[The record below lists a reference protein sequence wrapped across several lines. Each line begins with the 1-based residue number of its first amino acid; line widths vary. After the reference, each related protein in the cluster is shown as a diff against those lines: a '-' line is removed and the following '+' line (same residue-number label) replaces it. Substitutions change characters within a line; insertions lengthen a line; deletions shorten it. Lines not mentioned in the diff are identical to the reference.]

1 MYRDRLGHILGLE
14 ALLVVDISLE
24 FPAQFACLVGEENIQ
39 SLFGENGAG
48 GGATALFCACRN
60 GCLGV
65 FERKGNGHLYGA
77 TERNHTYLN
86 RL

>member
-1 MYRDRLGHILGLE
+1 MYRYRLGHILGLE
-14 ALLVVDISLE
+14 ALLVVDIFLE
-24 FPAQFACLVGEENIQ
+24 FPAQFACLVGEQNIQ

-48 GGATALFCACRN
+48 GATVLFCAC
-60 GCLGV
+60 G
-65 FERKGNGHLYGA
+65 KGNGHLYGA